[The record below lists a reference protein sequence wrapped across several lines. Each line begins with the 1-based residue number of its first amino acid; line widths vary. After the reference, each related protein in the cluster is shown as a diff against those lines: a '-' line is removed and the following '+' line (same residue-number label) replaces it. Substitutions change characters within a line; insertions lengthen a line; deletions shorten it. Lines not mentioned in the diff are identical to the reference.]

1 MKDIIWGEIDR
12 IAEHE
17 KEEMGLEAYVS
28 IAVRG
33 GGEAYIR
40 RDSIFIWMPWDPIDG
55 DETYTVYVVYVAGD
69 IRMAAEVGEDLE
81 KRGYK
86 WVVWARGYKAGKKGY
101 QKHGLREQLRLMRSV
116 IKNKEKG
123 E

>member
-1 MKDIIWGEIDR
+1 MKKDIIWQEIDR
-12 IAEHE
+12 ISGHE

-40 RDSIFIWMPWDPIDG
+40 RDSIFIWMPWDPIGG
-55 DETYTVYVVYVAGD
+55 DDMYTVYVMYVAGNLLVA
-69 IRMAAEVGEDLE
+69 RVVLQELLL
-81 KRGYK
+81 RGYK
-86 WVVWARGYKAGKKGY
+86 WIGWTPAYKQGNKDYRKY
-101 QKHGLREQLRLMRSV
+101 DLREWLRLMRATS
-116 IKNKEKG
+116 KEKG